1 MAADLAVPQHVFVH
15 GFLLGADGRKMSK
28 SLGNVLDPF
37 EVIDQFGT
45 DALRFYLLRD
55 VSFGADGAVGMD
67 AARTRYESELANEYG
82 NLASRTIAMISRYR
96 DGVDPRRRARPGA
109 RCASSMGSPNA
120 SASCSTGPMSPT
132 ALEVIW
138 QRVRRC
144 NRYVEERAPWQLA
157 RDPADAGALDQT
169 LASLAEA
176 LRALTVMLHAYMPA
190 STRPAARHAGGA
202 RPRVFDGASARRDRR
217 RADRERNRAPVPE
230 ARVIDSHTHLDAC
243 EPPVAELVAAA
254 EAAGVTRIL
263 TVGTDGASCRAAL
276 AAAEDFPQ
284 VYAAIG
290 RHPSEATGFDDAD
303 FAELQALASHEKCV
317 AIGETGLDYYR
328 DYSPREDQ
336 QRAFEAQIELA
347 RETGKPLV
355 IHTRAADD
363 ETLATLDAHAGGL
376 RVILH
381 CFSMASR
388 VRECLAHEQWW
399 FSFAGNA
406 TYPKAQ
412 DLREA
417 AIAIPSHRLLVETDA
432 PYLAPQPV
440 RGKPN
445 QPANVVATAE
455 ALALERR
462 VSYAELERSIE
473 DTAAA
478 VFGW

>member
-1 MAADLAVPQHVFVH
+1 
-15 GFLLGADGRKMSK
+15 
-28 SLGNVLDPF
+28 
-37 EVIDQFGT
+37 
-45 DALRFYLLRD
+45 
-55 VSFGADGAVGMD
+55 
-67 AARTRYESELANEYG
+67 
-82 NLASRTIAMISRYR
+82 
-96 DGVDPRRRARPGA
+96 
-109 RCASSMGSPNA
+109 
-120 SASCSTGPMSPT
+120 
-132 ALEVIW
+132 
-138 QRVRRC
+138 
-144 NRYVEERAPWQLA
+144 
-157 RDPADAGALDQT
+157 
-169 LASLAEA
+169 
-176 LRALTVMLHAYMPA
+176 
-190 STRPAARHAGGA
+190 
-202 RPRVFDGASARRDRR
+202 
-217 RADRERNRAPVPE
+217 
-230 ARVIDSHTHLDAC
+230 VIDSHTHLDAC

-276 AAAEDFPQ
+276 ATADDFPQ

-303 FAELQALASHEKCV
+303 YAELEALASHEKCV

-328 DYSPREDQ
+328 DYSPRSDQ

-347 RETGKPLV
+347 RSTGKPLV

-363 ETLATLDAHAGGL
+363 DTLATLDAHADGL
-376 RVILH
+376 CVILH

-388 VRECLAHEQWW
+388 VRECLAHEYWW

-417 AIAIPSHRLLVETDA
+417 AIAIPAHRLLVETDA

-462 VSYAELERSIE
+462 VSYADLERAIE
-473 DTAAA
+473 ENAAT
-478 VFGW
+478 VFRW